1 MKLHYELI
9 KSNNSH
15 LSDVIKLY
23 ADVVPDVLCTE
34 LIDWFEESITVR
46 IDDHRKQSTE
56 LQIIDD
62 PRPEAEQ
69 YRRLLFDYL
78 YPLGERY
85 EKDMYELCHKDYKP
99 QDIPLSKAFKT
110 GFRSLQIQKYS
121 SNDKGYPAV
130 HIESGPLHTQK
141 YLAVILYLNTVIDSG
156 ETVFPMGGT
165 AIEPE
170 IGKVAIFPTGIPFY
184 HCGNPSKSDKYILT
198 SWFEFMK

>member
-1 MKLHYELI
+1 VKLHYELTR
-9 KSNNSH
+9 SNNSL
-15 LSDVIKLY
+15 LSDTVKLY
-23 ADVVPDVLCTE
+23 RDIVPDVLCTE
-34 LIDWFEESITVR
+34 LIDWFEESKTFR

-69 YRRLLFDYL
+69 YRKLLFDYL

-85 EKDMYELCHKDYKP
+85 EKDMYKLCHKDYKP
-99 QDIPLSKAFKT
+99 QDKPLSKAFKT

-130 HIESGPLHTQK
+130 HIESGPTHINK
-141 YLAVILYLNTVIDSG
+141 YLALILYLNTVVDGG
-156 ETVFPMGGT
+156 ETVFPMAGT

-170 IGKVAIFPTGIPFY
+170 IGAVVLFPTGIPFY
-184 HCGNPSKSDKYILT
+184 HCGNPSKSDKYIIT
-198 SWFEFMK
+198 SWFEFM